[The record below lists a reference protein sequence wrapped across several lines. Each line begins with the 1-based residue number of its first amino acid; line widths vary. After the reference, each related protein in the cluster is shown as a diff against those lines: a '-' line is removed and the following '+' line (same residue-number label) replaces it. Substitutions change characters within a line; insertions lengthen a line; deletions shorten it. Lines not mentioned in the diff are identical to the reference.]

1 MSSNVQSLPSS
12 ALGKIIFFILLQ
24 IGTCF
29 FVGWG
34 IIPTVVLLIG
44 YFLSKKDEN
53 PNPLL
58 KAIKASQF
66 YVYFTFVLIP
76 IIWGMVLFQSGWEEA
91 SKGLAATLVFLI
103 VGAVYLVLIN
113 ILLKQPI
120 LDYPVWVKRKELS
133 KPTKDNA
140 SISIS
145 SISVVQVESVQ
156 NTSSVDDLFKLKE
169 LKDQGLISESEFIK
183 MKDKI
188 MGNNL

>member
-1 MSSNVQSLPSS
+1 MSSNAQSLSSS
-12 ALGKIIFFILLQ
+12 ALGKIIFFILFQ

-44 YFLSKKDEN
+44 YFLSKRDEN
-53 PNPLL
+53 PTPLL
-58 KAIKASQF
+58 KAITVSQF

-76 IIWGMVLFQSGWEEA
+76 IIWGMVLVQSGWEEA
-91 SKGLAATLVFLI
+91 SKGLVATLVFLV
-103 VGAVYLVLIN
+103 VGVVYLVLIN
-113 ILLKQPI
+113 FLLKKSI
-120 LDYPVWVKRKELS
+120 LNYPTWVKRKELS
-133 KPTKDNA
+133 KPKKDNA

-156 NTSSVDDLFKLKE
+156 NTSAVDDLFKLKE

-188 MGNNL
+188 MGNHL